1 MSDTA
6 LIVSLVKNVSS
17 GTGERKLVT
26 KGINGNLFDHLCFAQ
41 HFYSRNV
48 VVFKFEVMLCY

>member
-6 LIVSLVKNVSS
+6 LIVSLVKKCFVRNM
-17 GTGERKLVT
+17 RKKVT

-41 HFYSRNV
+41 HFYSRDV
-48 VVFKFEVMLCY
+48 IVSKFEAMFYY

>member
-17 GTGERKLVT
+17 GTGERKF
-26 KGINGNLFDHLCFAQ
+26 KREFDHLCFAQ
-41 HFYSRNV
+41 HFYSRDV
-48 VVFKFEVMLCY
+48 VVSKFEDMFCY